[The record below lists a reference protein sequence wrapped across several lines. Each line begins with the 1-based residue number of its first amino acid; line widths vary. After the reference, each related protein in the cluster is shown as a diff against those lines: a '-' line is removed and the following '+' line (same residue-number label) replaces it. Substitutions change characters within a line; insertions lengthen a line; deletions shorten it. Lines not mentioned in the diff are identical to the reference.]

1 MRTLSGVCGDRE
13 GVSLQRPGLAPRLS
27 SSSLC
32 LDTLCVMTTGAVV
45 MNMDL
50 SQPGFKCPLSQLCAV
65 SPWANYLMSLCSM
78 CPARKRRGT

>member
-32 LDTLCVMTTGAVV
+32 LDTLCVMTTGAVL

-50 SQPGFKCPLSQLCAV
+50 SQSAWVQMPTLPFTCCVTLGKLLDV
-65 SPWANYLMSLCSM
+65 SVLNVPS
-78 CPARKRRGT
+78 

>member
-32 LDTLCVMTTGAVV
+32 LDTLCVMTTGAVL

-50 SQPGFKCPLSQLCAV
+50 SQSAWVQMPTLPFTRCVTLGKLLDV
-65 SPWANYLMSLCSM
+65 SVLNVPS
-78 CPARKRRGT
+78 